1 MDPVSLGI
9 FLTAAFLGGLTAGLS
24 GFAMGLVVSGIWLHL
39 ITPSQTALL
48 IALCGLV
55 TQGSGI
61 WRVRHA
67 IKWQEVL
74 PFIVGSAMGVA
85 IGALLLTTIHQ
96 NSVRLTIGVLLI
108 AFSLYNLLRPK
119 IAVPEAGTPVAVGLG
134 FANGVIGGL
143 TGLGGIAMAVWSQLR
158 AGNKDAQ
165 RAVFQPVMFATFLMS
180 AIAFGFVGA
189 YTVETMKLYALVLPA
204 LIAGIGCGIW
214 LYGKLDDVAFRR
226 VVLVLLFGSGLSLVV
241 PAVLRVFHLLSGS

>member
-1 MDPVSLGI
+1 MDSTSLGL
-9 FLTAAFLGGLTAGLS
+9 FLIAAFAGGLTAGLS

-39 ITPSQTALL
+39 ITPGQTALL

-67 IKWQEVL
+67 IKWAAVV
-74 PFIVGSAMGVA
+74 PFIVGSAVGVA
-85 IGALLLTTIHQ
+85 IGTLLLTTIDP

-108 AFSLYNLLRPK
+108 AFSVYNLLRPK
-119 IAVPEAGTPVAVGLG
+119 IAVPEASTPVALSVGL
-134 FANGVIGGL
+134 ANGVIGGL

-158 AGNKDAQ
+158 GGNKDAQ
-165 RAVFQPVMFATFLMS
+165 RAIFQPVMFATFLMS

-189 YTVETMKLYALVLPA
+189 YTVKTMKLYALVLPV

-226 VVLVLLFGSGLSLVV
+226 VVLVLLLASGLSLVV
-241 PAVLRVFHLLSGS
+241 PAMLRAVHLLPNA